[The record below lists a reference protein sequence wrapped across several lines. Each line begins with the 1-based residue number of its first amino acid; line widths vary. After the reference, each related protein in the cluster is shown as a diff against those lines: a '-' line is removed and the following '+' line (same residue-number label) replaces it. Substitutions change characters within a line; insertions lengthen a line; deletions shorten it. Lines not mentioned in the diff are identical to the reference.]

1 MAEAVHGKDRILMF
15 RPKSMEGTEAAK
27 KLALQTEHEVSS
39 SRDVES
45 TQTKDGTV
53 RSLGIIE
60 EEISASSL
68 LPQGDVV
75 LDEMEAAY
83 QNGEIIQ
90 VWDADLSQAGTAPN
104 TFKGK
109 YFEVYMTEFTQSAG
123 SEDNV
128 EISMTFAVNGVGRK
142 GDVTVPTAIQDA
154 VQYEFKDTAAVTTPV
169 V

>member
-15 RPKSMEGTEAAK
+15 RPKSMEGTETAK

-45 TQTKDGTV
+45 TATKDGAIQ
-53 RSLGIIE
+53 SLGNVE

-68 LPQGDVV
+68 LPKGDAV
-75 LDEMEAAY
+75 LDEMEDAY
-83 QNGEIIQ
+83 HNGEIIQ
-90 VWDADLSQAGTAPN
+90 VWDADLSQDGTAPD

-109 YFEVYMTEFTQSAG
+109 YYETYMTEFTQSAG

-128 EISMTFAVNGVGRK
+128 EISMTFAVNGVGQK

-154 VQYEFKDTAAVTTPV
+154 VQYEFKDTDATV
-169 V
+169 